1 MMNNSRV
8 PLFSGR
14 ILAIAAIT
22 SLMLALPALGQDAAE
37 FPGLGPR
44 GALQQIRFESGSQ
57 QEMVLQGPNSRG
69 QLVVSGDYDSGQ
81 VHDLTVEVTY
91 AVSPEGPVDVS
102 KDGFITPR
110 ADGECDVTATTSD
123 GKKAVVHVTVE
134 SFSDPLPINFSSE
147 IVPVFTKLGC
157 NTGACHGKSGGQNGF
172 KLSLLGFYP
181 DEDYEWLVKEHRGR
195 RIFPASPEYSLLLRK
210 PANKLP
216 HGGGRRFDEEG
227 YEWQL
232 IVRWIE
238 QGMPYGQEEDPV
250 VTGIE
255 VVPDV
260 RDMNSNTEQQVRV
273 LASYSDGTIRDVTRM
288 ATYESNDSEMA
299 NAEMDGRISVFE
311 RPGSAAVMIRFQGQ
325 VTVFRAHIP
334 LGIEVTELPPE
345 KNYVD
350 RHVFGKLKRLGIP
363 PSESSIDSVFIRRV
377 FLDVI
382 GRLPTAEQAR
392 LFVEDK
398 DPAKRDKLVDFLL
411 EHPGY
416 GDYFSNKWVMILRNQ
431 RINNNTA
438 VTYRFH
444 DWVRRAFQENM
455 PYDRFVRNMLV
466 ASGDV
471 EIHPPVSW
479 YLQVNTA
486 TEQME
491 DTAQLFLGLRIQCA
505 RCHHHPFEQW
515 SQNDYYGFQAFFSQV
530 GLKASRGGVPN
541 GNIFHKGAEATARNP
556 RTNGDRKPTGLGGE
570 ELDIPAYEDPRHQ
583 LVDWMV
589 EPGNA
594 FFAKSLV
601 NRYWKHF
608 FGRGIVDPEDDMRVT
623 NPPSNPELLDALA
636 ENFIRNGF
644 DLKRLVRDI
653 CTSSAYQLSSEP
665 NEYNG
670 SDKQNFSSFY
680 PRRLNA
686 EPLYDAINQVANS
699 TVAFAG
705 MPAGTR
711 AVQLPDS
718 GFTDYFLMVFGKP
731 QAASACECER
741 SDDANLAQSLHLLN
755 STDIQGKLAAGGGR
769 PALLAADEEKS
780 EEEKVDELY
789 YWAFSRPANDS
800 EKKLIFEFME
810 GQPNKKQALEDVL
823 WALFNTKE
831 FLFIR

>member
-1 MMNNSRV
+1 MSNHSRTR
-8 PLFSGR
+8 LFSAR
-14 ILAIAAIT
+14 ILASCAVL
-22 SLMLALPALGQDAAE
+22 SLMLALPALGQETVE

-44 GALQQIRFESGSQ
+44 GALQQIRFESGPQ
-57 QEMVLQGPNSRG
+57 QELVLQGPNSRG

-81 VHDLTVEVTY
+81 VHDLTVEVSYT
-91 AVSPEGPVDVS
+91 VSPEGPVDVS
-102 KDGFITPR
+102 KDGFVTPR
-110 ADGECDVTATTSD
+110 ADGECDVTATTGD

-134 SFSDPLPINFSSE
+134 SYSDPLPINFSSE

-195 RIFPASPEYSLLLRK
+195 RIFPAAPEYSLLLTK

-216 HGGGRRFDEEG
+216 HGGGRRLDEEG
-227 YEWQL
+227 HEWQL
-232 IVRWIE
+232 LVRWIE

-255 VVPDV
+255 VVPAV
-260 RDMNSNTEQQVRV
+260 RDMNRNTEQQVRV

-288 ATYESNDSEMA
+288 ATYESNDPEMA
-299 NAEMDGRISVFE
+299 NAEVDGRISVFE

-334 LGIEVTELPPE
+334 LGIEVTELPAE

-350 RHVFGKLKRLGIP
+350 QHVFGKLKRLGIP
-363 PSESSIDSVFIRRV
+363 PSELSSDAVFIRRV

-392 LFVEDK
+392 SFVEDK

-444 DWVRRAFQENM
+444 DWVRRAFQQNM

-515 SQNDYYGFQAFFSQV
+515 SQDDYYGFQAFFSQV
-530 GLKASRGGVPN
+530 GLKPSRGGVPN
-541 GNIFHKGAEATARNP
+541 GSIFHKGALATARNP

-583 LVDWMV
+583 LVDWMA
-589 EPGNA
+589 EPGNP

-636 ENFIRNGF
+636 GSFIANGF

-670 SDKQNFSSFY
+670 DDKQNFSSFY

-699 TVAFAG
+699 TVAFSG

-789 YWAFSRPANDS
+789 YWAFSRPAKDS
-800 EKKLIFEFME
+800 EKKLIFEFLA
-810 GQPNKKQALEDVL
+810 GQPNKKQAYEDVL